1 MITQSKEK
9 SVVSQAV
16 DRGTFVKAMV
26 EMLVNM
32 SPDQIKIPIKYRD
45 QVLITKQLLRCD
57 TSGLIGSLLD
67 FAITCALVD
76 YTVETDNKELTDMF
90 SDWMNNINED
100 LRGQIPTGINA
111 LAKQYFTERWKG
123 SSFLILRSIWE
134 ERDGFTLPTKLW
146 FVNGEDIIINESSEV
161 FAIGQEQYSLKV
173 GKKEIRTLPAS
184 KDERIFVQKPFE
196 TWGTEYPI
204 PFIIKRGLYKNGRLF
219 DILATKGE
227 YVVGKAL
234 EYMMILKK
242 GSEQLALS
250 NQPEYTYSN
259 DDLKAIK
266 IQLED
271 LMTNRRLTP
280 GTPTYATNF
289 DTTIEHLIP
298 PYKEIL
304 AQELFEPIERRLLA
318 GMGLIDV
325 LQGVASTRKETQMNP
340 RPFIAEVDNG
350 ISDFKMLLS
359 DILQTIIA
367 VNKVNHP
374 KHVGK
379 ILKIHSTPVVEF
391 MTEQIRTAL
400 KDMYDR
406 GVLSKRTYGETVGEI
421 DFDIE
426 LSRRTQEEAGN
437 VAKVMVPPEAPAIF
451 PIANPTEPT
460 SEVSP
465 AKKTPSDKPIVKTK
479 KKKAKTLASILS
491 GDDSTVAK

>member
-1 MITQSKEK
+1 MITGKKEK
-9 SVVSQAV
+9 EVVSQAV
-16 DRGTFVKAMV
+16 DRGTFVRSMV

-76 YTVETDNKELTDMF
+76 YTVETDNKELTGRF
-90 SDWMNNINED
+90 ADWMTNINED
-100 LRGQIPTGINA
+100 LRGQIPTGMNA

-146 FVNGEDIIINESSEV
+146 FVNGEDIVINNGSNET

-173 GKKEIRTLPAS
+173 GTKKIISLPVG
-184 KDERIFVQKPFE
+184 KDEKIFIQKPFE

-234 EYMMILKK
+234 EYLMILKK

-289 DTTIEHLIP
+289 DTTVEHLIP

-304 AQELFEPIERRLLA
+304 SQELFEPIERRLLA

-350 ISDFKMLLS
+350 INDFKMLLG
-359 DILQTIIA
+359 DILATIVE
-367 VNKVNHP
+367 VNKESHP

-391 MTEQIRTAL
+391 ITEQIRTAL

-426 LSRRTQEEAGN
+426 VSRRTQEDAGDIK
-437 VAKVMVPPEAPAIF
+437 KVMVPPEAPAIF
-451 PIANPTEPT
+451 PIADPVEPT
-460 SEVSP
+460 DQI
-465 AKKTPSDKPIVKTK
+465 KKTVKTK
-479 KKKAKTLASILS
+479 KKKVKDLATILS
-491 GDDSTVAK
+491 GKEVTESTVVK